1 MNEQT
6 TYNKEYKKWKI
17 ETNKSAKNR
26 EQKPISD
33 PTDRKQNF
41 INFQAKQIEK
51 LIKENRKLIQLQK
64 EIKNPVGLSVVNGQ
78 SIYLP
83 DKDLKSQIAVYSL
96 WVLEQCDYP
105 IDEIEW
111 LVDLILKE
119 NPNSKIEMLD
129 VLKVHK
135 NEL

>member
-1 MNEQT
+1 MHRLENNILHHARKQ
-6 TYNKEYKKWKI
+6 
-17 ETNKSAKNR
+17 R
-26 EQKPISD
+26 EKRNLEKPISD

-41 INFQAKQIEK
+41 INFQAKQIDK
-51 LIKENRKLIQLQK
+51 LIKENRRLIQLQK
-64 EIKNPVGLSVVNGQ
+64 EIENPE

-83 DKDLKSQIAVYSL
+83 DKDLKNQIAVYSL

-129 VLKVHK
+129 VLKIHK
-135 NEL
+135 YEL

>member
-1 MNEQT
+1 MHRLENNILHHARKQ
-6 TYNKEYKKWKI
+6 
-17 ETNKSAKNR
+17 R
-26 EQKPISD
+26 EKRNLEKPIPD

-64 EIKNPVGLSVVNGQ
+64 EIKNPE

-96 WVLEQCDYP
+96 WVLQQCEYP
-105 IDEIEW
+105 IEEIEW

>member
-6 TYNKEYKKWKI
+6 T
-17 ETNKSAKNR
+17 T
-26 EQKPISD
+26 
-33 PTDRKQNF
+33 TDRKQNF

-51 LIKENRKLIQLQK
+51 LIKENRRLIQSPK

-119 NPNSKIEMLD
+119 NPNYKIEMLD
-129 VLKVHK
+129 VLKIHK
-135 NEL
+135 YES

>member
-1 MNEQT
+1 MHRLENNILHHARKQ
-6 TYNKEYKKWKI
+6 
-17 ETNKSAKNR
+17 R
-26 EQKPISD
+26 EKRNLEKPILD

-64 EIKNPVGLSVVNGQ
+64 EIENPE

-96 WVLEQCDYP
+96 WVLQQCEYP
-105 IDEIEW
+105 IEEIEW

-135 NEL
+135 YES

>member
-1 MNEQT
+1 MHRLENNILHHARKQ
-6 TYNKEYKKWKI
+6 
-17 ETNKSAKNR
+17 R
-26 EQKPISD
+26 EKRNLEKPIPD

-64 EIKNPVGLSVVNGQ
+64 EIENPE

-119 NPNSKIEMLD
+119 NPNYKIEMLD

>member
-6 TYNKEYKKWKI
+6 TYNKEYK
-17 ETNKSAKNR
+17 
-26 EQKPISD
+26 KPISD

-51 LIKENRKLIQLQK
+51 LIKENRRLIQLQK
-64 EIKNPVGLSVVNGQ
+64 EIKNPVGFSVVNGQ

-96 WVLEQCDYP
+96 WVLQQCEYP
-105 IDEIEW
+105 IEEIEW

>member
-6 TYNKEYKKWKI
+6 TYNKEYK
-17 ETNKSAKNR
+17 
-26 EQKPISD
+26 KPISD

-64 EIKNPVGLSVVNGQ
+64 EIENPE

-96 WVLEQCDYP
+96 WVLQQCEYP
-105 IDEIEW
+105 IEEIEW

-119 NPNSKIEMLD
+119 NPNYKIEMLD

>member
-1 MNEQT
+1 MHRLENNILHHARKQ
-6 TYNKEYKKWKI
+6 
-17 ETNKSAKNR
+17 R
-26 EQKPISD
+26 EKRNLEKPISD

-51 LIKENRKLIQLQK
+51 LIKENRRLIQLQK
-64 EIKNPVGLSVVNGQ
+64 EIENPE

-96 WVLEQCDYP
+96 WVLQQCEYP
-105 IDEIEW
+105 IEEIEW

>member
-1 MNEQT
+1 MWKLKLDYQFKFFVKRNSSF
-6 TYNKEYKKWKI
+6 YKANSLNKNSKTEL
-17 ETNKSAKNR
+17 TVFDVGCF
-26 EQKPISD
+26 QG
-33 PTDRKQNF
+33 NF
-41 INFQAKQIEK
+41 S
-51 LIKENRKLIQLQK
+51 RSLQK
-64 EIKNPVGLSVVNGQ
+64 EIKNPVGFSVVNGQ

-96 WVLEQCDYP
+96 WVLQQCEYP
-105 IDEIEW
+105 IEEIEW

-119 NPNSKIEMLD
+119 NPNSKIELLD

>member
-1 MNEQT
+1 MHRLENNILHHARKQ
-6 TYNKEYKKWKI
+6 
-17 ETNKSAKNR
+17 R
-26 EQKPISD
+26 EKRNLEKPISD

-64 EIKNPVGLSVVNGQ
+64 EIENPE